1 MKKPLLLV
9 EDNEIDAFRIKQ
21 ALANGVYASYK
32 VQHFTTLGK
41 ALNWLKTNE
50 AQLVLLDLGLPDSV
64 DTKTYHNFA
73 EKHPF
78 LPVVILSSTDNY
90 HIGLDAI
97 RNGAQDF
104 VEKERMEPIILER
117 AINKA
122 LERNRLVYE
131 LEKARTDA
139 QQSASK
145 LTSVIDNSQQTIWL
159 VDTDFKLEAF
169 NKKFSTSI
177 KRKTG
182 VIPRVGESVNDNVHI
197 NNFDS
202 WRFLYNRALL
212 GEQFTEVKR
221 YVIDNRDYYAEY
233 TFVPVKQNGAVSG
246 ISVSARDITNKRR
259 MMALLQAERQILA
272 DQAMGKS
279 FDISFTNL
287 INNIE
292 KLGHGMQCSVMLC
305 KHNSKLYYIAA
316 PSMPEKF
323 VAKTNGICSVPEKL
337 NAPIVLN
344 GPTTTVLDKMFTA
357 GWEQVRSVGKTFGY
371 DTIYSFPILSSR
383 NTTLGCITAY
393 YKTGVKT
400 SKLDF
405 EIIERIKILASA
417 IIEKKISDE
426 TITANEMRFRA
437 LIEKSPEVILLLD
450 EKVKMQYASPSASKN
465 LGLKTNEL
473 ESTTLFKYLHKE
485 DLDDV
490 KRKLGRLL
498 KKPDSSCSISMQL
511 ANKKGEWRKFEG
523 KATNLLKDASVGAV
537 VLNLSDVTEEFET
550 RNELRLRERALEASS
565 NGKVIINSF
574 MPGMPVVY
582 ANQAF
587 FEMSGFDEDDIID
600 KDSSFLI
607 GPDSAPETIEEIYSA
622 LLNKTEFKGEILSYR
637 KDESKFW
644 CYITLS
650 PVFDEKGELV
660 YYICNMNDISALK
673 DTEIK
678 LRQKNNELNT
688 FVYKATHDLK
698 GPLASILGLSQLAA
712 DNVKDPE
719 ASSYINYIRESTL
732 RLDMIL
738 NDLLRIS
745 TVTHVTPSYQRI
757 DLNKIV
763 NNIASIVG
771 GNHKK
776 EGVDIKTSINV
787 TNDLF
792 TDETLLTSALQNLL
806 DNAVKY
812 KNTRAIQP
820 YAMIEA
826 HNYKEGVAISI
837 SDNGCGTPKEMQ
849 DKIFDM
855 FFRGNE
861 KSTGS
866 GLGLYMVKKAVE
878 KLNGD
883 INFTSEVGVGS
894 VFTLYLPSLK
904 QI

>member
-1 MKKPLLLV
+1 
-9 EDNEIDAFRIKQ
+9 
-21 ALANGVYASYK
+21 
-32 VQHFTTLGK
+32 
-41 ALNWLKTNE
+41 
-50 AQLVLLDLGLPDSV
+50 
-64 DTKTYHNFA
+64 
-73 EKHPF
+73 
-78 LPVVILSSTDNY
+78 
-90 HIGLDAI
+90 
-97 RNGAQDF
+97 
-104 VEKERMEPIILER
+104 
-117 AINKA
+117 
-122 LERNRLVYE
+122 
-131 LEKARTDA
+131 
-139 QQSASK
+139 
-145 LTSVIDNSQQTIWL
+145 
-159 VDTDFKLEAF
+159 
-169 NKKFSTSI
+169 
-177 KRKTG
+177 
-182 VIPRVGESVNDNVHI
+182 
-197 NNFDS
+197 
-202 WRFLYNRALL
+202 
-212 GEQFTEVKR
+212 
-221 YVIDNRDYYAEY
+221 
-233 TFVPVKQNGAVSG
+233 
-246 ISVSARDITNKRR
+246 
-259 MMALLQAERQILA
+259 
-272 DQAMGKS
+272 
-279 FDISFTNL
+279 
-287 INNIE
+287 
-292 KLGHGMQCSVMLC
+292 
-305 KHNSKLYYIAA
+305 
-316 PSMPEKF
+316 
-323 VAKTNGICSVPEKL
+323 
-337 NAPIVLN
+337 
-344 GPTTTVLDKMFTA
+344 MFTA
-357 GWEQVRSVGKTFGY
+357 GWEQVRSVGKTCGY
-371 DTIYSFPILSSR
+371 ETIYSFPILSSR

-393 YKTGVKT
+393 YKAGVKT

-417 IIEKKISDE
+417 IIEKQISDE

-437 LIEKSPEVILLLD
+437 LIEKSSEVILLLD
-450 EKVKMQYASPSASKN
+450 EKAKMQYASPSASKN

-490 KRKLGRLL
+490 KRKLARLL
-498 KKPDSSCSISMQL
+498 KKPDSSCGLSLQL

-523 KATNLLKDASVGAV
+523 KATNLLNDASVGAI
-537 VLNLSDVTEEFET
+537 VLNLSDVTDEFET

-565 NGKVIINSF
+565 NGKVIINSY

-637 KDESKFW
+637 KDGSKFW

-650 PVFDEKGELV
+650 PVFDEKDELV

-776 EGVDIKTSINV
+776 EGVDIKTNINV

-826 HNYKEGVAISI
+826 HNFKEGVAISI

>member
-305 KHNSKLYYIAA
+305 KPNSKLYYIAA

>member
-9 EDNEIDAFRIKQ
+9 EDNEIDAFRIRQ
-21 ALANGVYASYK
+21 ALANGAYAKYK
-32 VQHFTTLGK
+32 VQHFTTLGE
-41 ALNWLKTNE
+41 AIVWLKTND
-50 AQLVLLDLGLPDSV
+50 AQMVLLDLGLPDSV

-73 EKHPF
+73 EKQPF

-104 VEKERMEPIILER
+104 VEKERLEPIILER

-122 LERNRLVYE
+122 LERNRLLHE
-131 LEKARTDA
+131 LEKARTNA

-221 YVIDNRDYYAEY
+221 YVIDSRDYYAEY
-233 TFVPVKQNGAVSG
+233 TFVPVKQNGDVSG

-259 MMALLQAERQILA
+259 MMALLQAEKQILA

-287 INNIE
+287 INNVE

-305 KHNSKLYYIAA
+305 KPDSKLYYVAA

-344 GPTTTVLDKMFTA
+344 GPTTTVLDKMFTT

-405 EIIERIKILASA
+405 EIIERIKLLASA
-417 IIEKKISDE
+417 IIEKQISDE

-450 EKVKMQYASPSASKN
+450 EKGKMQYASPSASKN

-473 ESTTLFKYLHKE
+473 ESTTLFKYLNKE

-490 KRKLGRLL
+490 KRKLARLL

-523 KATNLLKDASVGAV
+523 KATNLLKDTSVGAIV
-537 VLNLSDVTEEFET
+537 INLSDVTDEFET
-550 RNELRLRERALEASS
+550 RNELKLRERALEASS

-574 MPGMPVVY
+574 LPGMPVVY

-637 KDESKFW
+637 KDGSKFW

-826 HNYKEGVAISI
+826 HNFKEGVAISI

-904 QI
+904 QM

>member
-50 AQLVLLDLGLPDSV
+50 AQLVLLDLSLPDSV

-233 TFVPVKQNGAVSG
+233 TFVPVKQKGAVSG

-305 KHNSKLYYIAA
+305 KPNSKLYYIAA

>member
-169 NKKFSTSI
+169 NKKFSNSI

-305 KHNSKLYYIAA
+305 KPNSKLYYIAA

-490 KRKLGRLL
+490 KRKLSRLL

>member
-305 KHNSKLYYIAA
+305 KPNSKLYYIAA

-490 KRKLGRLL
+490 KRKLSRLL

>member
-1 MKKPLLLV
+1 
-9 EDNEIDAFRIKQ
+9 
-21 ALANGVYASYK
+21 
-32 VQHFTTLGK
+32 
-41 ALNWLKTNE
+41 
-50 AQLVLLDLGLPDSV
+50 
-64 DTKTYHNFA
+64 
-73 EKHPF
+73 
-78 LPVVILSSTDNY
+78 
-90 HIGLDAI
+90 
-97 RNGAQDF
+97 
-104 VEKERMEPIILER
+104 
-117 AINKA
+117 
-122 LERNRLVYE
+122 
-131 LEKARTDA
+131 
-139 QQSASK
+139 
-145 LTSVIDNSQQTIWL
+145 
-159 VDTDFKLEAF
+159 
-169 NKKFSTSI
+169 
-177 KRKTG
+177 
-182 VIPRVGESVNDNVHI
+182 
-197 NNFDS
+197 
-202 WRFLYNRALL
+202 
-212 GEQFTEVKR
+212 
-221 YVIDNRDYYAEY
+221 
-233 TFVPVKQNGAVSG
+233 VPVKQNGDVSG

-259 MMALLQAERQILA
+259 MMALLQAEKQILA

-279 FDISFTNL
+279 FDLSFTNL
-287 INNIE
+287 INNVE

-305 KHNSKLYYIAA
+305 KPDSKLYYIAA

-357 GWEQVRSVGKTFGY
+357 GWEQVRSVGKTCGY
-371 DTIYSFPILSSR
+371 ETIYSFPILSSR

-393 YKTGVKT
+393 YKAGVKT

-417 IIEKKISDE
+417 IIEKQISDE

-437 LIEKSPEVILLLD
+437 LIEKSSEVILLLD
-450 EKVKMQYASPSASKN
+450 EKAKMQYASPSASKN

-490 KRKLGRLL
+490 KRKLARLL
-498 KKPDSSCSISMQL
+498 KKPDSSCGLSLQL

-523 KATNLLKDASVGAV
+523 KATNLLNDASVGAI
-537 VLNLSDVTEEFET
+537 VLNLSDVTDEFET

-565 NGKVIINSF
+565 NGKVIINSY

-637 KDESKFW
+637 KDGSKFW

-650 PVFDEKGELV
+650 PVFDEKDELV

-776 EGVDIKTSINV
+776 EGVDIKTNINV

-826 HNYKEGVAISI
+826 HNFKEGVAISI

>member
-305 KHNSKLYYIAA
+305 KPNSKLYYIAA

-426 TITANEMRFRA
+426 TINTNEMRFRA

>member
-50 AQLVLLDLGLPDSV
+50 AQLVLLDLSLPDSV

-305 KHNSKLYYIAA
+305 KPNSKLYYIAA

>member
-1 MKKPLLLV
+1 MKKQLLLV
-9 EDNEIDAFRIKQ
+9 EDNEIDVFRVKQ
-21 ALANGVYASYK
+21 ALANGVYAKYN
-32 VQHFTTLGK
+32 VQHYSTLGQ
-41 ALNWLKTNE
+41 ALTWLDSNE

-64 DTKTYHNFA
+64 DVNTYGSFA
-73 EKHPF
+73 DKHPF
-78 LPVVILSSTDNY
+78 IPVVILSSTDNY
-90 HIGLDAI
+90 TIGLDAI

-122 LERNRLVYE
+122 LERTRLIHE
-131 LEKARTDA
+131 LEKARTEA
-139 QQSASK
+139 LVGASK
-145 LTSVIDNSQQTIWL
+145 LTSVIDNSQHTIWL
-159 VDTDFKLEAF
+159 VDTNFKLEAF

-182 VIPRVGESVNDNVHI
+182 VAPRVGENVNENVHI

-202 WRFLYNRALL
+202 WRFLYNRALS
-212 GEQFTEVKR
+212 GEQFTEVKK
-221 YVIDNRDYYAEY
+221 YIIDKRDYYAEY
-233 TFVPVKQNGAVSG
+233 TFVPVKQAGEVSG

-259 MMALLQAERQILA
+259 MMALLQAEKQILA

-305 KHNSKLYYIAA
+305 KPDNKLHYIAA
-316 PSMPEKF
+316 PNLDAKF
-323 VAKTNGICSVPEKL
+323 VSKTNGICSVPEKL

-344 GPTTTVLDKMFTA
+344 GPTTTVLDKMFTT
-357 GWEQVRSVGKTFGY
+357 GWEQVRTIGKSYGY
-371 DTIYSFPILSSR
+371 ETIYSFPILSSR

-393 YKTGVKT
+393 YKESVKA

-405 EIIERIKILASA
+405 EIIERIKLLASA
-417 IIEKKISDE
+417 IIEKQISDE

-437 LIEKSPEVILLLD
+437 LIEKSSEIILLLD
-450 EKVKMQYASPSASKN
+450 SKGKMQYASPSATKS
-465 LGLKTNEL
+465 LGFKTSDL
-473 ESTTLFKYLHKE
+473 QKHSFFKYLHK
-485 DLDDV
+485 DDV
-490 KRKLGRLL
+490 EEIKRKTARLL
-498 KKPDSSCSISMQL
+498 KKPDSSCSVSMQL
-511 ANKKGEWRKFEG
+511 ENKKGEWRKFEG
-523 KATNLLKDASVGAV
+523 KATNLLNDVSVNAV
-537 VLNLSDVTEEFET
+537 VLNLSDVTDEMET
-550 RNELRLRERALEASS
+550 RHELVLRERALEASS
-565 NGKVIINSF
+565 NGKLIINSY

-587 FEMSGFDEDDIID
+587 FEMSGFTEEDIIN
-600 KDSSFLI
+600 KEGSFLV
-607 GPDSAPETIEEIYSA
+607 GPETDPDTMEGIYSS

-637 KDESKFW
+637 KDGSKFW
-644 CYITLS
+644 CYITIS
-650 PVFDEKGELV
+650 PVFDDKGELV

-712 DNVKDPE
+712 DNIVDEE
-719 ASSYINYIRESTL
+719 AKHYINYIRESTL

-745 TVTHVTPSYQRI
+745 TVTHVTPTYKRV
-757 DLNKIV
+757 DLQKIV
-763 NNIASIVG
+763 TNITSIVG
-771 GNHKK
+771 GAHKK
-776 EGVDIKTSINV
+776 EGVEIKTNIDV

-812 KNTRAIQP
+812 KNTRAMQP

-826 HNYKEGVAISI
+826 HNHKEGVAISI
-837 SDNGCGTPKEMQ
+837 SDNGCGTPREMQ

-883 INFTSEVGVGS
+883 IDFTSEVGVGS

>member
-9 EDNEIDAFRIKQ
+9 EDNEIDAFRIRQ
-21 ALANGVYASYK
+21 ALANGVYATYK
-32 VQHFTTLGK
+32 VQHFTTLGE

-64 DTKTYHNFA
+64 DTKTYHSFA

-78 LPVVILSSTDNY
+78 LPVLILSSTDNY

-104 VEKERMEPIILER
+104 VEKERLEPIILER

-122 LERNRLVYE
+122 LERNRLVHE

-159 VDTDFKLEAF
+159 VDTNFKLEAF
-169 NKKFSTSI
+169 NKKFATSI

-182 VIPRVGESVNDNVHI
+182 VIPRVGENVNENVHI

-233 TFVPVKQNGAVSG
+233 TFVPVKQNGDVSG

-259 MMALLQAERQILA
+259 MMALLQAEKQILA

-279 FDISFTNL
+279 FDLSFTNL
-287 INNIE
+287 INNVE

-305 KHNSKLYYIAA
+305 KPDSKLYYIAA

-323 VAKTNGICSVPEKL
+323 VAETNGICSVPEKL

-357 GWEQVRSVGKTFGY
+357 GWEQVRSVGKTCGY
-371 DTIYSFPILSSR
+371 ETIYSFPILSSR

-393 YKTGVKT
+393 YKAGVKT

-417 IIEKKISDE
+417 IIEKQISDE

-437 LIEKSPEVILLLD
+437 LIEKSSEVILLLD
-450 EKVKMQYASPSASKN
+450 EKAKMQYASPSASKN

-490 KRKLGRLL
+490 KRKLARLL
-498 KKPDSSCSISMQL
+498 KKPDSSCGLSLQL

-523 KATNLLKDASVGAV
+523 KATNLLNDASVGAI
-537 VLNLSDVTEEFET
+537 VLNLSDVTDEFET

-565 NGKVIINSF
+565 NGKVIINSY

-637 KDESKFW
+637 KDGSKFW

-650 PVFDEKGELV
+650 PVFDEKDELV

-745 TVTHVTPSYQRI
+745 TVTHVIPSYQRI

-776 EGVDIKTSINV
+776 EGVDIKTNINV

-826 HNYKEGVAISI
+826 HNFKEGVAISI

>member
-9 EDNEIDAFRIKQ
+9 EDNEIDAFRIRQ
-21 ALANGVYASYK
+21 ALANGAYAKYK
-32 VQHFTTLGK
+32 VQHFTTLGE
-41 ALNWLKTNE
+41 AIVWLKTND
-50 AQLVLLDLGLPDSV
+50 AQMVLLDLGLPDSV

-73 EKHPF
+73 EKQPF

-104 VEKERMEPIILER
+104 VEKERLEPIILER

-122 LERNRLVYE
+122 LERNRLLHE
-131 LEKARTDA
+131 LEKARTNA

-221 YVIDNRDYYAEY
+221 YVIDSRDYYAEY
-233 TFVPVKQNGAVSG
+233 TFVPVKQNGDVSG

-259 MMALLQAERQILA
+259 MMALLQAEKQILA

-287 INNIE
+287 INNVE

-305 KHNSKLYYIAA
+305 KPDSKLYYVAA

-344 GPTTTVLDKMFTA
+344 GPTTTVLDKMFTT

-417 IIEKKISDE
+417 IIEKQISDE

-450 EKVKMQYASPSASKN
+450 EKGKMQYASPSASKN

-473 ESTTLFKYLHKE
+473 ESTTLFKYLNKE

-490 KRKLGRLL
+490 KRKLARLL

-523 KATNLLKDASVGAV
+523 KATNLLKDTSVGAIV
-537 VLNLSDVTEEFET
+537 INLSDVTDEFET
-550 RNELRLRERALEASS
+550 RNELKLRERALEASS

-574 MPGMPVVY
+574 LPGMPVVY

-637 KDESKFW
+637 KDGSKFW

-826 HNYKEGVAISI
+826 HNFKEGVAISI

-904 QI
+904 QM

>member
-73 EKHPF
+73 EKYPF

-159 VDTDFKLEAF
+159 VNTDFKLEAF

-305 KHNSKLYYIAA
+305 KPNSKLYYIAA